1 MRIAVLGP
9 LKVLD
14 GEGQPVR
21 IPAAKERLLLA
32 LLAMHAGSVVSTD
45 RIVET
50 LGNGEP
56 PPRPRSRQDTRRSV
70 ACAPDPGCDPV
81 AVGKGKPVG

>member
-9 LKVLD
+9 LEIVTGD
-14 GEGQPVR
+14 GAPVR
-21 IPAAKERLLLA
+21 VPGAKERLLLA
-32 LLAMHAGSVVSTD
+32 LLTVHAGSVVSTD